1 MPFVA
6 IYNASIPGRMA
17 TADLMPVS
25 VAERRAWFEDFD
37 PRRRPLWIFSRDEG
51 SAPLGWLSVRS
62 FYGRPAYAETVEVG
76 VYIDPSAQRQGIGR
90 QLLNHA
96 IARAPALGISTL
108 LTRDSDDYVALDERT
123 ARANAFQADLFLSI
137 HCNASEDGAGRGVM
151 TFVLDDSHDAAST
164 RVAARENDA
173 SAEAA
178 AELAGALSRG
188 DGGLSS
194 TRSNHFAELLQR
206 SAIASLSPSYSDI
219 PNSGIN
225 RRSTGNRTTSGY
237 GSATA
242 GPSGWRPAQLG

>member
-1 MPFVA
+1 MIRDALPADLAQVVA

-62 FYGRPAYAETVEVG
+62 FYGRPAYDETVEVG

-108 LTRDSDDYVALDERT
+108 LAFTFAHNGPSVAL
-123 ARANAFQADLFLSI
+123 FK
-137 HCNASEDGAGRGVM
+137 GAGFNTWGDLPGVAR
-151 TFVLDDSHDAAST
+151 LDGMRRD
-164 RVAARENDA
+164 
-173 SAEAA
+173 
-178 AELAGALSRG
+178 
-188 DGGLSS
+188 
-194 TRSNHFAELLQR
+194 LL
-206 SAIASLSPSYSDI
+206 IL
-219 PNSGIN
+219 G
-225 RRSTGNRTTSGY
+225 
-237 GSATA
+237 
-242 GPSGWRPAQLG
+242 RPL